1 MERTKVRLAKD
12 LKDHNAP
19 EWMIKNAIDGYYDDY
34 ESNLPM
40 PIMQLVIDCEQVG
53 LKEIANKARNGD
65 YDCTKEEADRWMNGK
80 EGKNVLSEL
89 GNFKDILFP
98 DK

>member
-34 ESNLPM
+34 ETDIAT
-40 PIMQLVIDCEQVG
+40 PILQLVIDCEKVG
-53 LKEIANKARNGD
+53 LKDIAGKARNGY
-65 YDCTKEEADRWMNGK
+65 YDSTKEEADKWMSGK
-80 EGKNVLSEL
+80 AGREALSEL
-89 GNFKDILFP
+89 GSFKDILFP
-98 DK
+98 GK

>member
-1 MERTKVRLAKD
+1 MERTKVRLTKD
-12 LKDHNAP
+12 LKDQNAP
-19 EWMIKNAIDGYYDDY
+19 EWMIKAAIDGHYDDY
-34 ESNLPM
+34 ESDIAT
-40 PIMQLVIDCEQVG
+40 PILQLMVDCERVG
-53 LKEIANKARNGD
+53 LKDIANKARNGD

-80 EGKNVLSEL
+80 EGQSTLSEL